1 MTASRRRFSQEF
13 KDELCQE
20 VIATSKTIKEVALA
34 YGVGPETL
42 RNWLNKYREANGGT
56 EAELS
61 LTERARF
68 KELERVVADLRAETA
83 FLKNASGLL
92 RAGAATVIRYEY
104 IDSCRTDPTELNPVT
119 KMCAW
124 LLVSTSGFY
133 HWLSRPQSATAARRQ
148 ALTARVEAFFKA
160 SDGTYGYRRIHADLV
175 EEGDECSPELVRQI
189 MRTEGLIAC
198 QPRPFRVTTEAD
210 AEAAAGMPDLVRRDF
225 TADPPGV
232 KFVGDITYIHTW
244 AGFIYLATVI
254 DCYSKKVVGWSI
266 ADHMRTELVEQA
278 LNNAAATTLI
288 EPSAIFH
295 SDRGSVYTSADY
307 RTLVKDLGMRSSMG
321 RTGVCWDNAMAE
333 TFFSALKNERVHR
346 TVYATKARARRDVIA
361 YIEGFYNSR
370 RRHSAL
376 GYQRPNDVH
385 YGYTQPATAA

>member
-1 MTASRRRFSQEF
+1 MS
-13 KDELCQE
+13 
-20 VIATSKTIKEVALA
+20 
-34 YGVGPETL
+34 
-42 RNWLNKYREANGGT
+42 
-56 EAELS
+56 
-61 LTERARF
+61 
-68 KELERVVADLRAETA
+68 
-83 FLKNASGLL
+83 
-92 RAGAATVIRYEY
+92 RYEY
-104 IDSCRTDPTELNPVT
+104 IDSCRADPSELSPVT

-133 HWLSRPQSATAARRQ
+133 HWLTRPQSATVVRREE
-148 ALTARVEAFFKA
+148 LTARVEAFFEA
-160 SDGTYGYRRIHADLV
+160 SDGTYGYRRIHADLA
-175 EEGDECSPELVRQI
+175 EEGTECSPELVRQI
-189 MRTEGLIAC
+189 MRTQRLIAC

-210 AEAAAGMPDLVRRDF
+210 AQAAAAMPDLVGRDF
-225 TADPPGV
+225 TAERPGV

-278 LNNAAATTLI
+278 LNNAAATSVV
-288 EPSAIFH
+288 EPLAVFH

-307 RTLVKDLGMRSSMG
+307 RRLVKDLGMRSSMG

-333 TFFSALKNERVHR
+333 SFFSALKNERVYR
-346 TVYATKARARRDVIA
+346 TVYATKAQARRDVIA

-376 GYQRPNDVH
+376 GYRRPNEVH
-385 YGYTQPATAA
+385 YGYTQSATAA